1 MKRIRS
7 TASPAEQEGAILKAA
22 VEEIE
27 LVGLGRANLDMVA
40 RSAGVS
46 RSTLYRRFPNRDALL
61 TAVGRWTFET
71 AMQRLSTISV
81 GAGPQDAAVAAFGEG
96 LRLLTTMPVLRQF
109 LHLDAGTVIVVG
121 MVDEDGEHVAVL
133 NVGDSRV
140 YLFAAG
146 ELRRLTEDHSLVET
160 LVAKKIYVVDDAQDF
175 LVVAARAMAEGLR
188 LAGAQ
193 MPDAHLQ
200 AVAELHI
207 RLACSFAQVPTVVLD
222 VDDQEAVR
230 DYARRHLA
238 PLVW

>member
-81 GAGPQDAAVAAFGEG
+81 GAGPQDAAVAAFVEG

-109 LHLDAGTVIVVG
+109 LQLDAGAIVVRTG
-121 MVDEDGEHVAVL
+121 TAGD
-133 NVGDSRV
+133 VGDV
-140 YLFAAG
+140 LA
-146 ELRRLTEDHSLVET
+146 
-160 LVAKKIYVVDDAQDF
+160 I
-175 LVVAARAMAEGLR
+175 AARALADGLR
-188 LAGAQ
+188 SAGAQ
-193 MPDAHLQ
+193 MPAEELL

-207 RLACSFAQVPTVVLD
+207 RLACSVAQVPTAVLD
-222 VDDQEAVR
+222 VDDPDAVR
-230 DYARRHLA
+230 AYARRHLA
-238 PLVW
+238 PLVR

>member
-121 MVDEDGEHVAVL
+121 MVD
-133 NVGDSRV
+133 
-140 YLFAAG
+140 
-146 ELRRLTEDHSLVET
+146 
-160 LVAKKIYVVDDAQDF
+160 DAQDF
-175 LVVAARAMAEGLR
+175 LVVAARAMTEGLR

>member
-1 MKRIRS
+1 
-7 TASPAEQEGAILKAA
+7 
-22 VEEIE
+22 
-27 LVGLGRANLDMVA
+27 
-40 RSAGVS
+40 
-46 RSTLYRRFPNRDALL
+46 
-61 TAVGRWTFET
+61 
-71 AMQRLSTISV
+71 MQRLSTISV

-121 MVDEDGEHVAVL
+121 MVD
-133 NVGDSRV
+133 
-140 YLFAAG
+140 
-146 ELRRLTEDHSLVET
+146 
-160 LVAKKIYVVDDAQDF
+160 DAQDF
-175 LVVAARAMAEGLR
+175 LVVAARAMTEGLR

>member
-71 AMQRLSTISV
+71 AMQQLSTISV

-121 MVDEDGEHVAVL
+121 M
-133 NVGDSRV
+133 
-140 YLFAAG
+140 
-146 ELRRLTEDHSLVET
+146 
-160 LVAKKIYVVDDAQDF
+160 VDDAQDF